1 MNGED
6 LFRGLSYVDEKFI
19 DEAETVTLARQR
31 KRYAHLVLI
40 AALISLLGIV
50 AFAST
55 LPNSKIAWFSSFFG
69 TDTNEEV
76 VQELTANQRD
86 VLYAGLA
93 EINQSVTYNG
103 YTITLE
109 SGLCDGYRALI
120 KCRLE
125 APEGVSLSGRNYAL
139 DYESHIEFS
148 GGEPGNYSA
157 SSYSGH
163 TLEDEDPNDN
173 VVTQLLE
180 IIVQPSAGSTFSL
193 ADGAVWGF
201 SFTGIE
207 ELTGYDEEAAWNT
220 LCKGMWDFEVA
231 FRDDLLVTESTEL
244 LSKPV
249 RCLWSLHIRNRKIPA
264 RAKVFSFELR
274 SLTATIRYKRP
285 LIALF
290 EGVYLD
296 RPIYL
301 ILNDGS
307 SVLVKVKM
315 TTYREDYDET
325 LCLFDRPISVE
336 DVAYIEFPG
345 VGKVEVSGTGN
356 Q

>member
-6 LFRGLSYVDEKFI
+6 LFRGLYFVDEKFI
-19 DEAETVTLARQR
+19 DEADNATFARPR
-31 KRYAHLVLI
+31 KSYAHLILI

-55 LPNSKIAWFSSFFG
+55 IPTLKNPWFTSFFG

-76 VQELTANQRD
+76 VQELTVNQKD
-86 VLYAGLA
+86 ILYAGLA

-120 KCRLE
+120 KCRIE
-125 APEGVSLSGRNYAL
+125 APEGVSLNGRNYAL

-163 TLEDEDPNDN
+163 MLEDEDPNDN

-201 SFTGIE
+201 SFTSID

-220 LCKGMWDFEVA
+220 LCEGMWDFEVA

-249 RCLWSLHIRNRKIPA
+249 RCLWSFHIRNKKIPV

-285 LIALF
+285 LIAIF

-296 RPIYL
+296 KPIYL
-301 ILNDGS
+301 ILQDGTK
-307 SVLVKVKM
+307 VRANVKM
-315 TTYREDYDET
+315 TTYRKDYDET
-325 LCLFDRPISVE
+325 LCLFDRPVSIDDVE
-336 DVAYIEFPG
+336 YIEFPG
-345 VGKVEVSGTGN
+345 VGNVEISRDRY